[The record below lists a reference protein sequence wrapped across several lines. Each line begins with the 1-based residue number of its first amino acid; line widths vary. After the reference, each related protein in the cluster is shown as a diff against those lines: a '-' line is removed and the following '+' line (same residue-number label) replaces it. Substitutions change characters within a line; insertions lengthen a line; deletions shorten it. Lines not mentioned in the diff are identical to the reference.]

1 MRRLGLLVLL
11 ALPAAAAA
19 QAATPGRFS
28 PVHIDL
34 AHAPGVSSPR
44 NRAASLEA
52 PPIGAAQT
60 ADPWFAPDK
69 VKHFFTSA
77 ALQSLA
83 YGALRAAD
91 AEHGPA
97 IAGASIVTAA
107 FGIGKELSDRSKG
120 RPFSVPDLVW
130 DAAGAVAASL
140 LLQRTER

>member
-1 MRRLGLLVLL
+1 MRRLVILFLFAV
-11 ALPAAAAA
+11 PAPAAA
-19 QAATPGRFS
+19 QADTPPRFS
-28 PVHIDL
+28 PARVEPAEMRRD
-34 AHAPGVSSPR
+34 SSLR
-44 NRAASLEA
+44 HRAAWLAA
-52 PPIGAAQT
+52 PPIGTAQT

-77 ALQSLA
+77 ALQSLT

-91 AEHGPA
+91 AEHRAA
-97 IAGASIVTAA
+97 IAGASVVTAA

-140 LLQRTER
+140 LLERTER